1 MQDEELRAAIAELKQ
16 QQLDL
21 MSEVKKRRNKDLW
34 EKLQAL
40 SPLMS
45 GVLISSVGLYCT
57 YTYNQQA
64 LKLQTIQTVEKFI
77 PHLLGTE
84 VSKKAAI
91 LAMSSLGNTEIA
103 AKFGQLFASEGTV
116 SALKSIAASDN
127 NNNKDHIMVNKA
139 LANALDT
146 VAEQYRVEKRY
157 AQAEEAYKQALAL
170 KERTGGTA
178 DPDYSSNLEKLA
190 QFYTAQGNYV
200 QAEQLLK
207 RSISLK
213 EKRSGQNNVAEAYK
227 SLADVY
233 KLQGNLAEYELYMK
247 KAAGLDTKA
256 LQTANDRKQQSA
268 DPSSTETVS
277 GDVKKVDPNE
287 TKLEEKQP
295 TPIADPGTIRSEL
308 PQTHQNAST
317 TMFIDEDNGDLFKP
331 AA

>member
-16 QQLDL
+16 QQLEL
-21 MSEVKKRRNKDLW
+21 ISEVKKRRNKDLW
-34 EKLQAL
+34 EKLQAM

-57 YTYNQQA
+57 YTYNQQQ

-77 PHLLGTE
+77 PHLLGNE

-103 AKFGQLFASEGTV
+103 AKFGALFASEGTV

-127 NNNKDHIMVNKA
+127 NKDRSIVNKA

-178 DPDYSSNLEKLA
+178 DPDYASNLEKLA
-190 QFYTAQGNYV
+190 QFYAAQGNYV
-200 QAEQLLK
+200 QAEPLLK
-207 RSISLK
+207 RVIALK
-213 EKRSGQNNVAEAYK
+213 EKRSGQSNIADTYRT
-227 SLADVY
+227 LADVY
-233 KLQGNLAEYELYMK
+233 KQQGNSSEYELYAK
-247 KAAGLDTKA
+247 KASALDSKAAQAAGGI
-256 LQTANDRKQQSA
+256 KQIV
-268 DPSSTETVS
+268 DPTSNEAIS
-277 GDVKKVDPNE
+277 GEVKKVDPSE
-287 TKLEEKQP
+287 TKLDEKPP

-308 PQTHQNAST
+308 PQTHQNTST
-317 TMFIDEDNGDLFKP
+317 TMFIENETDDIFKP